1 MYFTKRH
8 NNSLTKHFP
17 HENRKDNAR
26 HISLNIILCFRL
38 FTRVHFH
45 KQE

>member
-8 NNSLTKHFP
+8 NNSLTKHFSC
-17 HENRKDNAR
+17 EKGKDTTGHTA
-26 HISLNIILCFRL
+26 LNIILCFRL

-45 KQE
+45 KRE